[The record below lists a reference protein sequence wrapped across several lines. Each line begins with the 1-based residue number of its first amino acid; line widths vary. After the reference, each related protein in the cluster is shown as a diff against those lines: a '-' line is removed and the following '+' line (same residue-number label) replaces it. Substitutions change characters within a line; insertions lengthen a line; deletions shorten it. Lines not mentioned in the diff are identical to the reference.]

1 MKDKISDRTHQNLI
15 ALFTCLTTRGFHLEV
30 VNNLSTDGF
39 ILVLCQFC
47 VHRGYLHMFHSVN
60 DSNFVGAEWE
70 LKDSL
75 KKLDTNKIEIEL
87 NEN

>member
-1 MKDKISDRTHQNLI
+1 
-15 ALFTCLTTRGFHLEV
+15 
-30 VNNLSTDGF
+30 
-39 ILVLCQFC
+39 
-47 VHRGYLHMFHSVN
+47 MFHSVN